1 MRTLVI
7 ESLRIEYG
15 NMVAV
20 KNLDLTI
27 EQGKLVSLLGPSG
40 SGKTSVLRAIGGYLA
55 PTSGSI
61 KVDGRDIT
69 REPPQFRDMGM
80 VFQTFVLFPHMSVLN
95 NVEFGLRTRGIAK
108 PERRRRAIEAL
119 EMVQM
124 EGLQDRLPF
133 QLSGGQQQRV
143 ALARALVIRP
153 TVLLM
158 DEPMG
163 ALDAKLRA
171 QAQEEIRA
179 VQQEVGV
186 TTILVTHDQQEAMV
200 MSDRIVVMRDGEIMD
215 EGNPWR
221 LYREPRN
228 AFTAEFLGT
237 TTLLPVEALETDGT
251 WTRVRVSGLEHEFVA
266 NGARPESGVGYVSL
280 RPEVIRCSRSPVS
293 GSIPGRVR
301 KRMFYGVNTFL
312 SVEAP
317 GVGSFRAL
325 ETHGAEMDED
335 AEVHIWW
342 QSRDARLF
350 PRGAS

>member
-1 MRTLVI
+1 MSALVI
-7 ESLRIEYG
+7 ESLRIAYG
-15 NMVAV
+15 NTIAV

-61 KVDGRDIT
+61 KIDGRDIT
-69 REPPQFRDMGM
+69 QDPPQFRDMGM
-80 VFQTFVLFPHMSVLN
+80 VFQNFVLFPHMSVLD

-108 PERRRRAIEAL
+108 SERRRRVLEAL

-124 EGLQDRLPF
+124 EGFQDRLPF

-186 TTILVTHDQQEAMV
+186 TTILVTHDQQEAMA

-215 EGNPWR
+215 EGEPWR

-228 AFTAEFLGT
+228 SFTAEFLGT
-237 TTLLPVEALETDGT
+237 TTLLPVEVLDTDALG
-251 WTRVRVSGLEHEFVA
+251 TRVRLVGLKHEFIVK
-266 NGARPESGVGYVSL
+266 GARPANGIGFVSL
-280 RPEVIRCSRSPVS
+280 RPEDIRCSREPVN
-293 GSIPGRVR
+293 GSIPGRVN

-312 SVEAP
+312 RVDAP
-317 GVGSFRAL
+317 GAVSFLAL
-325 ETHGAEMDED
+325 ETRGSEIDEG
-335 AEVHIWW
+335 AEVHVSW
-342 QSRDARLF
+342 QPHDARLL
-350 PRGAS
+350 PRDAT

>member
-1 MRTLVI
+1 MSALVI
-7 ESLRIEYG
+7 ESLKIAYG
-15 NMVAV
+15 NTVAV

-27 EQGKLVSLLGPSG
+27 GQGQLVSLLGPSG

-61 KVDGRDIT
+61 KIDGRDIT
-69 REPPQFRDMGM
+69 RDPPQFRDMGM
-80 VFQTFVLFPHMSVLN
+80 VFQNFVLFPHMTVMG

-108 PERRRRAIEAL
+108 PERQRRVFEVL

-124 EGLQDRLPF
+124 ARFHDRLPF

-179 VQQEVGV
+179 VQREVGV
-186 TTILVTHDQQEAMV
+186 TTILVTHDQQEAMA

-215 EGNPWR
+215 EGDPGR

-228 AFTAEFLGT
+228 AFTAEFLGS
-237 TTLLPVEALETDGT
+237 TTLLPVDILGAENNLA
-251 WTRVRVSGLEHEFVA
+251 RVRVSGLTHEFLA
-266 NGARPESGVGYVSL
+266 KGARPDNGIGYVSL
-280 RPEVIRCSRSPVS
+280 RPEDIKCSREPVN
-293 GSIPGRVR
+293 GSVPGRVR

-312 SVEAP
+312 KVEAP
-317 GVGSFRAL
+317 DVGTFLAL
-325 ETHGAEMDED
+325 ETRGGEMAEGAD
-335 AEVHIWW
+335 VHVSW
-342 QSRDARLF
+342 QPHDARLL
-350 PRGAS
+350 PRDAP